1 VWYILLRLQYTTQH
15 QVATMQCPSHRRA
28 HAAALRAAAD
38 EWQMRRGFER
48 VLTMGFLGGAQPIV
62 DLYELKV
69 VCLRSCVCI
78 PAESFQQYECNVPSK
93 QPIS

>member
-1 VWYILLRLQYTTQH
+1 
-15 QVATMQCPSHRRA
+15 
-28 HAAALRAAAD
+28 
-38 EWQMRRGFER
+38 MRRGFER